1 MPDILLVEDYQPN
14 ILVATTLLE
23 QFGFACDVATN
34 GTQALERIR
43 NHPYKVILMDV
54 EMPEM
59 NGFETTRRV
68 RLMEEELSRQA
79 TPIVAMTAYALA
91 GDRERCLA
99 AGMTDYL
106 SKPFNPEELRDK
118 ITGYMNGHAS

>member
-23 QFGFACDVATN
+23 QFGFPCDVATN
-34 GTQALERIR
+34 GAQALERIR
-43 NHPYKVILMDV
+43 QHPYKVILMDV

-68 RLMEEELSRQA
+68 RLMEEEMSRHA
-79 TPIVAMTAYALA
+79 TPIVAMTAYAWRRA
-91 GDRERCLA
+91 
-99 AGMTDYL
+99 
-106 SKPFNPEELRDK
+106 
-118 ITGYMNGHAS
+118 